1 MYRTAYRT
9 TALFRQTT
17 LALMQ
22 QPEIQHENIQCYQY
36 NAETER
42 VGKGKREVGG
52 GGLLT
57 YLRFSRKGCRH
68 DRLVRNAQHACIN
81 TSPLLLS
88 YLLTSILRHH
98 FQPYSLQSYL
108 FILFHFILFV
118 CFYCNSTQSK
128 PELVIQYN
136 FKSMYKWIN
145 HYGGQWEV

>member
-1 MYRTAYRT
+1 
-9 TALFRQTT
+9 
-17 LALMQ
+17 MQ
-22 QPEIQHENIQCYQY
+22 QGCKPKTMVLLCMGQRIGQLLCSDKQHSPSCNSQKY
-36 NAETER
+36 NMKIFNVINTMQRQREWGKER
-42 VGKGKREVGG
+42 ERWGG

-108 FILFHFILFV
+108 FILFYLFV
-118 CFYCNSTQSK
+118 NVSVVTARRVS
-128 PELVIQYN
+128 L
-136 FKSMYKWIN
+136 SW
-145 HYGGQWEV
+145 